1 MLRARADTPVDYTL
15 NNPDTLTK
23 YKEAAKISQAVLET
37 VTGALPLLPC

>member
-1 MLRARADTPVDYTL
+1 MVCARTDRTADYTL

-37 VTGALPLLPC
+37 VTGALPLPC